1 MLDLL
6 QMLNSCRVGTLP
18 ALNLDGTIN
27 FIYVYVT
34 IEVALAG
41 MG

>member
-1 MLDLL
+1 MIICIK
-6 QMLNSCRVGTLP
+6 MTLEFK
-18 ALNLDGTIN
+18 ADGTIN